1 MSKLSSSHLFRLIQR
16 CFLHFAIAI
25 IAIACG
31 GRSDEG
37 LLPPNPDGGS
47 LDGAL
52 RGDAA
57 RDASDDFSLDG
68 FPDGTTV
75 LPDGAIIL
83 PDGARLDTGGGT
95 GPDDGGRLPDG
106 GTARTLVRISVDPAV
121 SNIGTGTPQQLH
133 VTGYYSDNST
143 PVVLTAQ
150 VIYQT
155 TAPGVATVNTNGLVT
170 GVAAGTAIINIVK
183 QPEGLTAEATINV
196 SSATVVSL
204 AVTPAIGTVGIGATI
219 RFTAT
224 ATLSNNTT
232 QDVTA
237 LVNWSSDP
245 AIASISGFMSPT
257 PGLATGIAAGMT
269 TIRATMQTGGVSG
282 TATLTVTA
290 ARLVSIA
297 ITPANQVLPVGVTFS
312 FKAAG
317 TYDDGVVRDVT
328 DSVQWQSSLAAV
340 ATISANGSGTT
351 VAPGTTNIT
360 ATLSQGGMMIVGTT
374 QLTVTAATLVS
385 IEITPMMSTVIV
397 GGPTQQL
404 VATGRYNN
412 NTNVV
417 LTASVAWSSTPA
429 TTATISNAAGTEG
442 RVTGLAPGTAMITA
456 TLGGVT
462 GTATVTVV
470 AARLVS
476 IAITPASPS
485 VPKGA
490 NTQLT
495 ATGTYDT
502 GQMLDVTTLMTW
514 ASSMPT
520 IATISNAAGSNGQ
533 ATGVALGTT
542 QITATAPGG
551 MPTASVTLTVT
562 DAVPASIEVTPADA
576 MVQVTRTQQMT
587 ATAVYTDGS
596 RVNVTTQVTWSTG
609 RAATATISNGA
620 GSQGVAT
627 GVAAGTTTVTATWPA
642 WSLMGTTN
650 ITVTP
655 AIPTLIT
662 VAPATATI
670 AVNATQAF
678 TAVVIF
684 DIGTQ
689 ATVTGQCMWASSNLP
704 VATMGTGNAAAT
716 ATGRGGGMSNIT
728 CTYTAAGVTLM
739 GSATLTVTPITLPVS
754 INVTPDPV
762 TVTTGGTAQ
771 LTAIV
776 TYDNGSTATV
786 TNQAS
791 WAVYQD
797 AGMIASVS
805 TLGNQGR
812 GVVTGIA
819 PGTTTVQASFVAGGI
834 TVYGTAVVT
843 VEGTPTGLTLSPGV
857 VELQVG
863 QTQNYTV
870 TVLYSDGNSR
880 VIPAN
885 NTQTVCSSTDTGI
898 ANFQVMGM
906 NRVATCLTE
915 GTVTLSCTYTP
926 VAPPGVTGTA
936 QLDCASPV
944 PIRIDIAPG
953 NTTVALGQTV
963 TYTATATY
971 ANGTMANI
979 TTNALTT
986 WSSSNTAV
994 AIVNNSGGTKGQAN
1008 TLSQGM
1014 TTITVSFRGV
1024 MASVTLTV
1032 GPIQPIGLSITP
1044 TGGTLP
1050 RGSTTQY
1057 SSLLLMSD
1065 GTTQNVTQMATWTSS
1080 TPGGDAG
1087 PVVASVSNTG
1097 TRGVVTA
1104 VNAGSAQIRAT
1115 YTTGGQTFTDQINVT
1130 VQ

>member
-1 MSKLSSSHLFRLIQR
+1 MSRLSTSHFFRLIQR
-16 CFLHFAIAI
+16 WFLLFTMAVT
-25 IAIACG
+25 AIACG

-37 LLPPNPDGGS
+37 ILPPDPDGGS
-47 LDGAL
+47 NIDGAL
-52 RGDAA
+52 RGDAPRA
-57 RDASDDFSLDG
+57 DGERDDISVGGDG
-68 FPDGTTV
+68 PIV
-75 LPDGAIIL
+75 LPDGAIVL
-83 PDGARLDTGGGT
+83 PDGAVVDGPGT
-95 GPDDGGRLPDG
+95 VVPGDARLPDG
-106 GTARTLVRISVDPAV
+106 GTARTLIRITVDPAV
-121 SNIGTGTPQQLH
+121 SNIGTATPQQLS

-143 PVVLTAQ
+143 PVDLTAQ

-170 GVAAGTAIINIVK
+170 GVAAGTAIIRVMK
-183 QPEGLTAEATINV
+183 QPEGLEAEATINV
-196 SSATVVSL
+196 SSATVVSI
-204 AVTPAIGTVGIGATI
+204 AVTPATGTVGIGATI

-237 LVNWSSDP
+237 LVNWTSDP
-245 AIASISGFMSPT
+245 AIASISGFMSAT
-257 PGLATGIAAGMT
+257 PGLATGIAPGMT

-282 TATLTVTA
+282 TAMLTVTA

-297 ITPANQVLPVGVTFS
+297 ITPANQVLPVGVTIS

-328 DSVQWQSSLAAV
+328 DSVQWASSLGAV
-340 ATISANGSGTT
+340 ASIAANGSGTT
-351 VAPGTTNIT
+351 IAPGTTNIT
-360 ATLSQGGMMIVGTT
+360 ATFNQIVGTT
-374 QLTVTAATLVS
+374 QLTVTPARLVS
-385 IEITPMMSTVIV
+385 IEITPAMSTVIV

-404 VATGRYNN
+404 VATGRYDN
-412 NTNVV
+412 NTNIVI
-417 LTASVAWSSTPA
+417 TASVAWNSSAPTS
-429 TTATISNAAGTEG
+429 ATISNAAGSEG
-442 RVTGLAPGTAMITA
+442 RVTGLVPGTAMITA
-456 TLGGVT
+456 TLAGVT

-476 IAITPASPS
+476 LAITPASPS

-490 NTQLT
+490 STQLT

-514 ASSMPT
+514 ASGMPS

-533 ATGVALGTT
+533 ATGVALGMT

-551 MPTASVTLTVT
+551 MPTASTTLTVT

-596 RVNVTTQVTWSTG
+596 RVPVTTQVTWTTG

-627 GVAAGTTTVTATWPA
+627 GVAAGTTTVTATWAA
-642 WSLMGTTN
+642 WSLMGSTN

-662 VAPATATI
+662 VSPATATI

-678 TAVVIF
+678 TAVVIY

-689 ATVTGQCMWASSNLP
+689 ATVTNQCMWASSNVP

-754 INVTPDPV
+754 LNVTPDPV
-762 TVTTGGTAQ
+762 TVTTGGTAP

-776 TYDNGSTATV
+776 TYDNGTTANV

-805 TLGNQGR
+805 TLGNMGR

-819 PGTTTVQASFVAGGI
+819 PGTTTVQASFVAGGV

-857 VELQVG
+857 ANLQVG
-863 QTQNYTV
+863 QTQNFTV

-880 VIPAN
+880 AIPPN
-885 NTQTVCSSTDTGI
+885 NTQTVCASSDTGI
-898 ANFQVMGM
+898 ANFQIMGM

-936 QLDCASPV
+936 QLECQSPV
-944 PIRIDIAPG
+944 PTRIDIAPG

-971 ANGTMANI
+971 ADGTMANI

-986 WSSSNTAV
+986 WTSSATGV
-994 AIVNNSGGTKGQAN
+994 AIINNSGGTKGQAN

-1014 TTITVSFRGV
+1014 TTISVSFRGV

-1032 GPIQPIGLSITP
+1032 GPIAPIGLSITP
-1044 TGGTLP
+1044 TGGMLP
-1050 RGSTTQY
+1050 VGSTTQY
-1057 SSLLLMSD
+1057 SALLLMSD

-1087 PVVASVSNTG
+1087 PAVATVSNTG

-1104 VNAGSAQIRAT
+1104 VNPGNAQIRAA
-1115 YTTGGQTFTDQINVT
+1115 YQTFTDQVNVT

>member
-1 MSKLSSSHLFRLIQR
+1 MSKLSSSPLFRLIQR

-25 IAIACG
+25 LAIACG

-57 RDASDDFSLDG
+57 RDASDDFSIDG
-68 FPDGTTV
+68 FPDGTVV
-75 LPDGAIIL
+75 LPDGAIVL
-83 PDGARLDTGGGT
+83 PDGAQLDTGGGT
-95 GPDDGGRLPDG
+95 GPGDGRLPDG

-121 SNIGTGTPQQLH
+121 SNIGTGTPQQLR
-133 VTGYYSDNST
+133 VSGFYSDNST
-143 PVVLTAQ
+143 PVDLTAQ
-150 VIYQT
+150 VLYQT
-155 TAPGVATVNTNGLVT
+155 TAPGVATVNTSGLVT
-170 GVAAGTAIINIVK
+170 GVAAGTAIIRVTK
-183 QPEGLTAEATINV
+183 QPEGLDAEATINV

-204 AVTPAIGTVGIGATI
+204 AVTPAMGTVGIGATI

-224 ATLSNNTT
+224 ATLNNNTT

-237 LVNWSSDP
+237 LVNWTSDP
-245 AIASISGFMSPT
+245 AIASISTLMSPT

-282 TATLTVTA
+282 TATLTVTP

-328 DSVQWQSSLAAV
+328 DSVQWASSLAAV

-360 ATLSQGGMMIVGTT
+360 ATLMQGGMPIVGTT

-385 IEITPMMSTVIV
+385 IEIAPATSTVIV

-417 LTASVAWSSTPA
+417 LTASVAWNSSAPM
-429 TTATISNAAGTEG
+429 TATISNAAGSEG
-442 RVTGLAPGTAMITA
+442 RVTGLVPGTAMITA
-456 TLGGVT
+456 TLAGVT

-514 ASSMPT
+514 ASSMPS

-542 QITATAPGG
+542 QITATATGG

-576 MVQVTRTQQMT
+576 TVQVTRTQQMT

-609 RAATATISNGA
+609 RVATASISNGA

-662 VAPATATI
+662 VSPAAATI
-670 AVNATQAF
+670 ATNATQAF

-689 ATVTGQCMWASSNLP
+689 ATVTNQCMWASNNLP

-716 ATGRGGGMSNIT
+716 ATGRGGGMATIT

-739 GSATLTVTPITLPVS
+739 GSATLTVTPPTLPVS
-754 INVTPDPV
+754 LNVTPDPV
-762 TVTTGGTAQ
+762 SVTTGGTVP

-776 TYDNGSTATV
+776 TYDNGTTANV
-786 TNQAS
+786 TNQTS

-797 AGMIASVS
+797 AAAIASVS
-805 TLGNQGR
+805 TIGNMGR

-819 PGTTTVQASFVAGGI
+819 PGTATVEASFPSGGV
-834 TVYGTAVVT
+834 TVRGTAVVT

-857 VELQVG
+857 ADLQVG
-863 QTQNYTV
+863 QTQNFTV

-880 VIPAN
+880 VIPTN
-885 NTQTVCSSTDTGI
+885 NTQTVCASSDTGI

-906 NRVATCLTE
+906 NRVGTCLTE
-915 GTVTLSCTYTP
+915 GTVTLTCTYTP
-926 VAPPGVTGTA
+926 VTPPGVTGTA
-936 QLDCASPV
+936 QLNCASPV

-953 NTTVALGQTV
+953 NSTVPLGQRV
-963 TYTATATY
+963 PYTATATY
-971 ANGTMANI
+971 ADGSMATI

-986 WSSSNTAV
+986 WTSSNTAI
-994 AIVNNSGGTKGQAN
+994 ATINNSGAMKGQAD
-1008 TLSQGM
+1008 TLSQGT

-1024 MASVTLTV
+1024 MASVMLTV
-1032 GPIQPIGLSITP
+1032 GPVAPVSLSITP
-1044 TGGTLP
+1044 SGGTLP
-1050 RGSTTQY
+1050 VGSMTQY
-1057 SSLLLMSD
+1057 TALLLMSN

-1080 TPGGDAG
+1080 APGGGDAG
-1087 PVVASVSNTG
+1087 PAVATVSNTG

-1104 VNAGSAQIRAT
+1104 VNPGSAQIRAT
-1115 YTTGGQTFTDQINVT
+1115 YQTFMDSVNVT